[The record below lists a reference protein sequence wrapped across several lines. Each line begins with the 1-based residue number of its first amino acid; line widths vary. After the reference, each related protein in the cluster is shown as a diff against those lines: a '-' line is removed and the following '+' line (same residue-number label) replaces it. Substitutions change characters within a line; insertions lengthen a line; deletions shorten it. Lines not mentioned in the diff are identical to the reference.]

1 MGSSQGGT
9 DIELVGLLSPTWN
22 ENGHLHWMD
31 GPAGAGAGAVTVD
44 ADADAHAATRL
55 RRARSSAVGSV
66 RTTRERDI
74 FANPSGGRFNSHLVH
89 LIWSTHLFPSPL
101 LVTSLPSIS
110 QIQYWIQCGQD
121 RDRTWHPPRPA
132 QLPSC
137 PPPRQF
143 MLRRRQAQRREAQL
157 RLNKCMGNPQ
167 DSGEIS
173 LGVSVS
179 ARARDVAGAWPLE
192 TDEQRLPTGRFT
204 AVEAHLDVRLVPAA
218 RPAVLENA
226 MKMFT
231 SPSPG
236 RRSSRVQA
244 PCALWQ
250 HWCSS
255 PLNLER
261 LRRASA
267 CLACRSSISAGER
280 ATSRALLPGHRRE
293 TFLPH
298 RGVGN
303 RTFGNI

>member
-1 MGSSQGGT
+1 
-9 DIELVGLLSPTWN
+9 
-22 ENGHLHWMD
+22 
-31 GPAGAGAGAVTVD
+31 
-44 ADADAHAATRL
+44 
-55 RRARSSAVGSV
+55 
-66 RTTRERDI
+66 
-74 FANPSGGRFNSHLVH
+74 
-89 LIWSTHLFPSPL
+89 
-101 LVTSLPSIS
+101 
-110 QIQYWIQCGQD
+110 
-121 RDRTWHPPRPA
+121 
-132 QLPSC
+132 
-137 PPPRQF
+137 

-167 DSGEIS
+167 NSGEIS

-179 ARARDVAGAWPLE
+179 ARARDVRAIHCYALNPWPSPCTALIYVRAGTASPLLISQVSDADHVGFGAGAWPLE
-192 TDEQRLPTGRFT
+192 ADERRLPTGRFA
-204 AVEAHLDVRLVPAA
+204 AVEAHLNVRLVPAA

-280 ATSRALLPGHRRE
+280 ATSRALLPGHRRCVQIFVPPGSVLCE
-293 TFLPH
+293 VAGH
-298 RGVGN
+298 
-303 RTFGNI
+303 